1 MHNWF
6 AIETEAEFRRQEW
19 ERAVIADERVAQ
31 LKSGGATLRWRRL
44 PELPHLSLVGFRQKV
59 SARLAFALPATK
71 HGDCAAST
79 N

>member
-19 ERAVIADERVAQ
+19 ERAVIADDRVAQ
-31 LKSGGATLRWRRL
+31 LKTDKVIPRWPRL
-44 PELPHLSLVGFRQKV
+44 PYLSLIGFRQKIG
-59 SARLAFALPATK
+59 ARFAFALPAAT
-71 HGDCAAST
+71 HADCAPGT